1 MATSIAKLSKS
12 FFVKILVGIII
23 LPFLFWGMGDVFRG
37 GNQNVIATIDSKKI
51 STQEFMTYLNNSN
64 LDKDQIKNLAK
75 SNLMNQ
81 ILSEFIGKKVMAL
94 EIDRLKITVSDSSL
108 RNIIKNEKIFFKD
121 KKFSRTKY
129 EKFLLKSGTNAPS
142 FETNITK
149 QESRRQFLDSI
160 AGGMSIP
167 HVLIEKAYKKENQ
180 VKTIRYIDLN
190 NYHSQKNYS
199 EKEINEIYN
208 KNENLFTK
216 KVKSIQFAEL
226 KPEIISGSSEFNET
240 FFKKLDIIENK
251 VLDGQSFDET
261 IKKNN
266 LNAINIESIDANMM
280 DINSKE
286 VKNISEK
293 LFKKVFQI
301 SNEQTPEII
310 KIDNNFFLAEI
321 KSVKITK
328 KSVNDPDV
336 KKAIKNQ
343 LSFKNKIN
351 NNSSIMKDISMGG
364 FNESKIE
371 TFANENKLNIKNYK
385 ISNLKQNDIFNEGF
399 IKQIFLIKDGETNLL
414 TDSKLEKNFLIFSKN
429 TEFKKI
435 KKDSNE
441 YEQYKAKAKLELV
454 NNIYKTFDDNL
465 NQRYK
470 VELNKK
476 AIDRVKNSL

>member
-1 MATSIAKLSKS
+1 
-12 FFVKILVGIII
+12 
-23 LPFLFWGMGDVFRG
+23 
-37 GNQNVIATIDSKKI
+37 
-51 STQEFMTYLNNSN
+51 
-64 LDKDQIKNLAK
+64 
-75 SNLMNQ
+75 
-81 ILSEFIGKKVMAL
+81 
-94 EIDRLKITVSDSSL
+94 
-108 RNIIKNEKIFFKD
+108 
-121 KKFSRTKY
+121 
-129 EKFLLKSGTNAPS
+129 
-142 FETNITK
+142 
-149 QESRRQFLDSI
+149 
-160 AGGMSIP
+160 
-167 HVLIEKAYKKENQ
+167 
-180 VKTIRYIDLN
+180 
-190 NYHSQKNYS
+190 
-199 EKEINEIYN
+199 
-208 KNENLFTK
+208 
-216 KVKSIQFAEL
+216 
-226 KPEIISGSSEFNET
+226 
-240 FFKKLDIIENK
+240 
-251 VLDGQSFDET
+251 
-261 IKKNN
+261 
-266 LNAINIESIDANMM
+266 M

>member
-216 KVKSIQFAEL
+216 KL
-226 KPEIISGSSEFNET
+226 
-240 FFKKLDIIENK
+240 
-251 VLDGQSFDET
+251 
-261 IKKNN
+261 N
-266 LNAINIESIDANMM
+266 L
-280 DINSKE
+280 
-286 VKNISEK
+286 
-293 LFKKVFQI
+293 F
-301 SNEQTPEII
+301 
-310 KIDNNFFLAEI
+310 
-321 KSVKITK
+321 
-328 KSVNDPDV
+328 
-336 KKAIKNQ
+336 
-343 LSFKNKIN
+343 
-351 NNSSIMKDISMGG
+351 
-364 FNESKIE
+364 
-371 TFANENKLNIKNYK
+371 
-385 ISNLKQNDIFNEGF
+385 
-399 IKQIFLIKDGETNLL
+399 NLL
-414 TDSKLEKNFLIFSKN
+414 N
-429 TEFKKI
+429 
-435 KKDSNE
+435 
-441 YEQYKAKAKLELV
+441 
-454 NNIYKTFDDNL
+454 
-465 NQRYK
+465 
-470 VELNKK
+470 
-476 AIDRVKNSL
+476 

>member
-1 MATSIAKLSKS
+1 
-12 FFVKILVGIII
+12 
-23 LPFLFWGMGDVFRG
+23 
-37 GNQNVIATIDSKKI
+37 
-51 STQEFMTYLNNSN
+51 
-64 LDKDQIKNLAK
+64 
-75 SNLMNQ
+75 
-81 ILSEFIGKKVMAL
+81 
-94 EIDRLKITVSDSSL
+94 
-108 RNIIKNEKIFFKD
+108 
-121 KKFSRTKY
+121 
-129 EKFLLKSGTNAPS
+129 
-142 FETNITK
+142 
-149 QESRRQFLDSI
+149 
-160 AGGMSIP
+160 
-167 HVLIEKAYKKENQ
+167 
-180 VKTIRYIDLN
+180 
-190 NYHSQKNYS
+190 
-199 EKEINEIYN
+199 
-208 KNENLFTK
+208 
-216 KVKSIQFAEL
+216 
-226 KPEIISGSSEFNET
+226 
-240 FFKKLDIIENK
+240 
-251 VLDGQSFDET
+251 
-261 IKKNN
+261 
-266 LNAINIESIDANMM
+266 MM

>member
-1 MATSIAKLSKS
+1 M
-12 FFVKILVGIII
+12 
-23 LPFLFWGMGDVFRG
+23 
-37 GNQNVIATIDSKKI
+37 
-51 STQEFMTYLNNSN
+51 
-64 LDKDQIKNLAK
+64 
-75 SNLMNQ
+75 
-81 ILSEFIGKKVMAL
+81 
-94 EIDRLKITVSDSSL
+94 
-108 RNIIKNEKIFFKD
+108 
-121 KKFSRTKY
+121 
-129 EKFLLKSGTNAPS
+129 
-142 FETNITK
+142 
-149 QESRRQFLDSI
+149 
-160 AGGMSIP
+160 
-167 HVLIEKAYKKENQ
+167 
-180 VKTIRYIDLN
+180 
-190 NYHSQKNYS
+190 
-199 EKEINEIYN
+199 
-208 KNENLFTK
+208 
-216 KVKSIQFAEL
+216 
-226 KPEIISGSSEFNET
+226 
-240 FFKKLDIIENK
+240 
-251 VLDGQSFDET
+251 
-261 IKKNN
+261 
-266 LNAINIESIDANMM
+266 
-280 DINSKE
+280 
-286 VKNISEK
+286 
-293 LFKKVFQI
+293 
-301 SNEQTPEII
+301 